1 MKKLFYTI
9 LIIEILFLSKNY
21 AQECRVWP
29 LGVCTSF
36 SNATAVKNAGF
47 AYLEESVQTYLV
59 PNESDGV
66 FTQKLQQAIAAGIK
80 ITICNN
86 FLPSTLK
93 CVGSQVKMDSIARY
107 AEVVFKRAQ
116 QAGISILV
124 FASGPSRTVPQGWP
138 VADAR
143 KQLVVLL
150 KQLAVIAGKYK
161 IILAFE
167 PLNRY
172 ETNLINTIEEG
183 ITLIKEVNSP
193 NVKLTA
199 DFYHMMRENESPD
212 VLLKAGKMLVHCHL
226 AERARRTP
234 PGVYGDNFVPF
245 FDVLKKLNYKG
256 NISIECSWSNLPLQ
270 IGQAYTQLDK
280 QMCNPEE

>member
-1 MKKLFYTI
+1 M
-9 LIIEILFLSKNY
+9 N
-21 AQECRVWP
+21 
-29 LGVCTSF
+29 
-36 SNATAVKNAGF
+36 
-47 AYLEESVQTYLV
+47 
-59 PNESDGV
+59 
-66 FTQKLQQAIAAGIK
+66 
-80 ITICNN
+80 
-86 FLPSTLK
+86 
-93 CVGSQVKMDSIARY
+93 SIARY
-107 AEVVFKRAQ
+107 AEMVFKRAQ
-116 QAGISILV
+116 QAGSTILV
-124 FASGPSRTVPQGWP
+124 FANGPSRTVPQGWP

-270 IGQAYTQLDK
+270 IGQAYTQ
-280 QMCNPEE
+280 